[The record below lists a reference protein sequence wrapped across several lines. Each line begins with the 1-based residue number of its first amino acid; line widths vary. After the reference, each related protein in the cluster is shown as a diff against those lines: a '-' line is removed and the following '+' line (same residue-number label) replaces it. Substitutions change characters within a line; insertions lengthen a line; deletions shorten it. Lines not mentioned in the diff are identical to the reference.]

1 MLRSRGLQPGVGIVN
16 LRRRTRAPLALL
28 LASLLAAGCA
38 AAQPAPGPAPAPAP
52 APPHVRLVTLD
63 GLRWQEAF
71 GGADS
76 LVVWSRAD
84 SADVALRWWRPTRE
98 ERRAALLPFL
108 WGEVARRGQLLGD
121 RAAGGGVR
129 VTNGKRFSYPGY
141 SELLTGRADERIAS
155 NDKVPNPNV
164 TVLEWLHRR
173 PGFAGRVAAAASWDA
188 FPWIINAER
197 SGIPVEVGQDSVI
210 ARMAAL
216 LPRLWEGT
224 RLDLLT
230 HRSALDRLWVDVPP
244 RVLYV
249 ALGETD
255 EWAHAGHY
263 AGYLDAAHRND
274 AMIRE
279 LYEAFAGHP
288 AVRGNVTLVVTVD
301 HGRGDG
307 PAWTDHG
314 TKVPAAEWVWVGVM
328 GPRVPA
334 RGSRGDVTGATLAQ
348 VAATVAAAAGEDYA
362 TVPGVAGPLPLD

>member
-1 MLRSRGLQPGVGIVN
+1 MRE
-16 LRRRTRAPLALL
+16 RRRLSAPLALL
-28 LASLLAAGCA
+28 LASLLAGACAG
-38 AAQPAPGPAPAPAP
+38 AQPVPAPAPAP
-52 APPHVRLVTLD
+52 GPPHVLLVTLD

-76 LVVWSRAD
+76 LIVWSGAD
-84 SADVALRWWRPTRE
+84 SAEVARAWWRPTRE
-98 ERRAALLPFL
+98 ERRTLLLPFL
-108 WGEVARRGQLLGD
+108 WGEVARRGQLFGD
-121 RAAGGGVR
+121 RAVGGGVR
-129 VTNGKRFSYPGY
+129 VTNGKNFSYPGY
-141 SELLTGRADERIAS
+141 NELLTGRADDRIAS

-173 PGFAGRVAAAASWDA
+173 PGFAGRVVAAASWDA

-197 SGIPVEVGQDSVI
+197 SGVPVEVGQDSVI

-216 LPRLWEGT
+216 LPRLWSGT

-230 HRSALDRLWVDVPP
+230 HRSALDRVWAAEPP

-255 EWAHAGHY
+255 EWAHAGEY
-263 AGYLDAAHRND
+263 ARYLDAAHRND

-279 LYEAFAGHP
+279 LYEAFAAHP

-314 TKVPAAEWVWVGVM
+314 TRVPVAEWVWVGAM
-328 GPRVPA
+328 GPRVAPRGA
-334 RGSRGDVTGATLAQ
+334 RADGTGATLAQ
-348 VAATVAAAAGEDYA
+348 VAATIAAAVGEDYTA
-362 TVPGVAGPLPLD
+362 VPGVAGPLPLD

>member
-1 MLRSRGLQPGVGIVN
+1 MTE
-16 LRRRTRAPLALL
+16 LRRLRAPLALL
-28 LASLLAAGCA
+28 LPSLLATACA
-38 AAQPAPGPAPAPAP
+38 LAKPASAPAPAP
-52 APPHVRLVTLD
+52 APPYLLLVTLD

-84 SADVALRWWRPTRE
+84 SAKVAHAWWRPTRAA
-98 ERRAALLPFL
+98 RRAALLPFL

-121 RAAGGGVR
+121 RASGGGVR
-129 VTNGKRFSYPGY
+129 VTNGKNFSYPGY
-141 SELLTGRADERIAS
+141 NELLTGHADDRIAS

-173 PGFAGRVAAAASWDA
+173 PGFAGRVAAVASWDA
-188 FPWIINAER
+188 FPWIINSDR
-197 SGIPVEVGQDSVI
+197 SGIPVEVGQDSTI
-210 ARMAAL
+210 ARMAEL
-216 LPRLWEGT
+216 LPRLWDGT
-224 RLDLLT
+224 RYDLLT
-230 HRSALDRLWVDVPP
+230 HRSALDRLWAAEPP

-255 EWAHAGHY
+255 EWAHAGDY
-263 AGYLDAAHRND
+263 AHYLDAAHRDD

-288 AVRGNVTLVVTVD
+288 AVRGNVTLIVTVD

-314 TKVPAAEWVWVGVM
+314 TRVPVAEWVWVGAM
-328 GPRVPA
+328 GPGVAA
-334 RGSRGDVTGATLAQ
+334 RGVRTDVAGATLSQ
-348 VAATVAAAAGEDYA
+348 VAATAAAAVGEDYSV
-362 TVPGVAGPLPLD
+362 VPGVAGPLPIH

>member
-1 MLRSRGLQPGVGIVN
+1 M
-16 LRRRTRAPLALL
+16 
-28 LASLLAAGCA
+28 
-38 AAQPAPGPAPAPAP
+38 AQPATAPVPAP
-52 APPHVRLVTLD
+52 APPHVLLVTLD

-84 SADVALRWWRPTRE
+84 SADVARRWWRPTRE
-98 ERRAALLPFL
+98 ERRSALLPFL

-121 RAAGGGVR
+121 RLAGGGVR
-129 VTNGKRFSYPGY
+129 VTNGKNFSYPGY
-141 SELLTGRADERIAS
+141 NELLTGRADDRIAS

-173 PGFAGRVAAAASWDA
+173 PGFAGRVAAVASWDA
-188 FPWIINAER
+188 FPWIVNAER
-197 SGIPVEVGQDSVI
+197 SGVPVEVGQDSII
-210 ARMAAL
+210 ARMAEL
-216 LPRLWEGT
+216 LPRLWDGT
-224 RLDLLT
+224 RYDLLT
-230 HRSALDRLWVDVPP
+230 HRSALDRLWAAEPP

-255 EWAHAGHY
+255 EWAHAGDY

-279 LYEAFAGHP
+279 VYEAFAGHP

-328 GPRVPA
+328 GHRVPS
-334 RGSRGDVTGATLAQ
+334 RGSRADVSGATLAQ
-348 VAATVAAAAGEDYA
+348 VAATVAAAAGEDYS

>member
-1 MLRSRGLQPGVGIVN
+1 M
-16 LRRRTRAPLALL
+16 
-28 LASLLAAGCA
+28 
-38 AAQPAPGPAPAPAP
+38 AQPASAPPPAP
-52 APPHVRLVTLD
+52 APPHVLLVTLD

-76 LVVWSRAD
+76 LVVWGRAD
-84 SADVALRWWRPTRE
+84 SADLARAWWRPTRE

-129 VTNGKRFSYPGY
+129 VTNGKNFSYPGY
-141 SELLTGRADERIAS
+141 NELLTGRADDRIAS
-155 NDKVPNPNV
+155 NDKAANPNV
-164 TVLEWLHRR
+164 TVLEWLDGRA
-173 PGFAGRVAAAASWDA
+173 GFAGRVAAAASWDA
-188 FPWIINAER
+188 FPWIINADR
-197 SGIPVEVGQDSVI
+197 SGIPVEVGQDTAN

-224 RLDLLT
+224 QFDLLT
-230 HRSALDRLWVDVPP
+230 HRSALDRLWTAAPP

-255 EWAHAGHY
+255 EWAHAGDY
-263 AGYLDAAHRND
+263 AQYLDAAHRDD

-279 LYEAFAGHP
+279 LYAVFAGHP
-288 AVRGNVTLVVTVD
+288 AVRGNLTLIVTVD

-314 TKVPAAEWVWVGVM
+314 TRVPAAQWVWVAAM
-328 GPRVPA
+328 GPRVAA
-334 RGSRGDVTGATLAQ
+334 RGSRADVTGATLSQ
-348 VAATVAAAAGEDYA
+348 VAATVARAAGEDYSA
-362 TVPGVAGPLPLD
+362 VPGVAGPLPLD